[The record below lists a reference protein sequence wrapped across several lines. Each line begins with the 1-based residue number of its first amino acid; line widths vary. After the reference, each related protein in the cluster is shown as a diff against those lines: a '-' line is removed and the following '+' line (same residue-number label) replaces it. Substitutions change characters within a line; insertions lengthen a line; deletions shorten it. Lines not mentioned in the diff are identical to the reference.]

1 MAVRELTKNGRT
13 MFEALFF
20 VDGIRRRLYFP
31 TRAAATRKINQLR
44 RSKSNTT
51 HALDSM
57 DERQRSRLLQAWE
70 RAQAGGYSLI
80 DACTFMEDYR
90 AAETEILFG
99 EACDL
104 FVEAK
109 RAKGLKL
116 RSIETYKH
124 VADKAKLKFADK
136 PFHLISTR
144 EVEVWIDGL
153 GYQPKGYNNFLQ
165 ILNTI
170 RNWTNARGHHVGK
183 VNAFHYERRLLDVG
197 EVEILTV
204 DEVAELLVVAM
215 DIPACAAVVVLVL
228 LCGLRTSEALAIDWD
243 SVHLDEEP
251 AVVVVRAA
259 AAKKR
264 QRRTV
269 ELQPN
274 AAAWLALAKA
284 KGGELG
290 MLDDVYY
297 RAKRAAMPPIPKNGL
312 RHSFCSYHL
321 AKFKNIALTPHFAGN
336 SPTMIDRHYK
346 ELVRPKAA
354 TAFWE
359 LWPDHKPRA

>member
-1 MAVRELTKNGRT
+1 MPLAEAGDALEHRFNPGLFKHFPLHGLPEMLTGLQRT
-13 MFEALFF
+13 PRQLQS
-20 VDGIRRRLYFP
+20 GW
-31 TRAAATRKINQLR
+31 AATHAVLLPDHQQFFFR
-44 RSKSNTT
+44 RQDNAADADVVGGEGGDMGAMHK
-51 HALDSM
+51 
-57 DERQRSRLLQAWE
+57 QASE
-70 RAQAGGYSLI
+70 QDIVVARMVEI
-80 DACTFMEDYR
+80 E
-90 AAETEILFG
+90 AA
-99 EACDL
+99 
-104 FVEAK
+104 V
-109 RAKGLKL
+109 
-116 RSIETYKH
+116 
-124 VADKAKLKFADK
+124 
-136 PFHLISTR
+136 
-144 EVEVWIDGL
+144 DGL